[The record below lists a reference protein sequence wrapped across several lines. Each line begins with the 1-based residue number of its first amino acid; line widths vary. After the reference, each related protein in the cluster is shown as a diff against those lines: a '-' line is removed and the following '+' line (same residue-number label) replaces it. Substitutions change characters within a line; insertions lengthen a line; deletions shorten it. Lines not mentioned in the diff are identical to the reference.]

1 MLVFRSTSLNDKRH
15 VEFAKRF
22 GELDDIKPYLAAGR
36 KNRLAYDELF
46 DVSNLDVDGTVVDSE
61 APRAQANK
69 VRKRAPVCSCSYT
82 IFIAQGFVD
91 FVNGVFRAMAS
102 STLTHLSTLVELVTH
117 SCWHMNCHLMGVA
130 ELRLLLT
137 LAPLLRNFLKA

>member
-1 MLVFRSTSLNDKRH
+1 VLVFRSTSLNDKRH

-46 DVSNLDVDGTVVDSE
+46 DVSNLDLDGTVVESK

-69 VRKRAPVCSCSYT
+69 VRKKPPK
-82 IFIAQGFVD
+82 D
-91 FVNGVFRAMAS
+91 
-102 STLTHLSTLVELVTH
+102 LVLIP
-117 SCWHMNCHLMGVA
+117 
-130 ELRLLLT
+130 LLL
-137 LAPLLRNFLKA
+137 LKALLIL

>member
-1 MLVFRSTSLNDKRH
+1 MNSSPNLEQLLSILQYGVLVFRSTSLNDKRH

-46 DVSNLDVDGTVVDSE
+46 DVSNLDLDGTVVESE

-69 VRKRAPVCSCSYT
+69 VRKKPRYPLGL
-82 IFIAQGFVD
+82 IP
-91 FVNGVFRAMAS
+91 
-102 STLTHLSTLVELVTH
+102 LSTL
-117 SCWHMNCHLMGVA
+117 C
-130 ELRLLLT
+130 
-137 LAPLLRNFLKA
+137 

>member
-46 DVSNLDVDGTVVDSE
+46 DVSNLDLDGTVVESE

-69 VRKRAPVCSCSYT
+69 VRKPPVMLLLLYHS
-82 IFIAQGFVD
+82 QRFVD
-91 FVNGVFRAMAS
+91 VVHGIFRAMVS
-102 STLTHLSTLVELVTH
+102 STLTHHSTLVELVTH
-117 SCWHMNCHLMGVA
+117 SCWHTNCHHLGVA
-130 ELRLLLT
+130 ELQLLLT
-137 LAPLLRNFLKA
+137 LAPLLMNFLKA